1 MENCCKNSYR
11 ICAPFIGCPESMAVK
26 VPATYTEESVVVR
39 IVKGN
44 ITLDIVADVVDGFA
58 MVDASGYTPKGFLN
72 GYASPMYE
80 VILFNAVTNEILE
93 LQSSGDPV
101 TSVIFQIVSGQ
112 TSDTSIIITY

>member
-1 MENCCKNSYR
+1 
-11 ICAPFIGCPESMAVK
+11 MAVK

-58 MVDASGYTPKGFLN
+58 IVDASSNAPNGFLN
-72 GYASPMYE
+72 GHASPMYE

-101 TSVIFQIVSGQ
+101 TSVIFQLVSGQ
-112 TSDTSIIITY
+112 TSETTITITY

>member
-1 MENCCKNSYR
+1 
-11 ICAPFIGCPESMAVK
+11 MAVK

-44 ITLDIVADVVDGFA
+44 ITFDMISDVVDGFA
-58 MVDASGYTPKGFLN
+58 VVDITGDMPPKLMN

-80 VILFNAVTNEILE
+80 VILFNPVTNEILE

-112 TSDTSIIITY
+112 TSDTSIIIEY